1 MLTRRIAT
9 SACALCLAVPAAA
22 GAQPIHDPAAGHA
35 VVHGG
40 SLDRIGSLT
49 AKQLAAAYGT
59 TKSAGPQDTTMMAM
73 GPSGTTK
80 STDPHGTT
88 MAMGPSGTTKTTAQH
103 GTTMALGP
111 SGTTKTTAQH
121 GTTMAI
127 GPSGTT
133 KATAPARVT
142 VASDGDGTNGWRIA
156 AGSEAALL
164 AALALGSA
172 LILRARRSAPRMGM

>member
-35 VVHGG
+35 DHVVHGG

-59 TKSAGPQDTTMMAM
+59 TKSAGLRGTTMMAM

-80 STDPHGTT
+80 ATGPQGTT
-88 MAMGPSGTTKTTAQH
+88 MMAM
-103 GTTMALGP
+103 
-111 SGTTKTTAQH
+111 
-121 GTTMAI
+121 

-164 AALALGSA
+164 GALALGSA

>member
-1 MLTRRIAT
+1 MLTRRIT
-9 SACALCLAVPAAA
+9 ISACALCLAVPAAA
-22 GAQPIHDPAAGHA
+22 GAQPIRDPAAGHA
-35 VVHGG
+35 
-40 SLDRIGSLT
+40 DRIGSLT

-59 TKSAGPQDTTMMAM
+59 TEATAPARVAM
-73 GPSGTTK
+73 GPSGTTEA
-80 STDPHGTT
+80 TAPARV
-88 MAMGPSGTTKTTAQH
+88 AM
-103 GTTMALGP
+103 
-111 SGTTKTTAQH
+111 
-121 GTTMAI
+121 

-172 LILRARRSAPRMGM
+172 LILRARRSVPRMGM